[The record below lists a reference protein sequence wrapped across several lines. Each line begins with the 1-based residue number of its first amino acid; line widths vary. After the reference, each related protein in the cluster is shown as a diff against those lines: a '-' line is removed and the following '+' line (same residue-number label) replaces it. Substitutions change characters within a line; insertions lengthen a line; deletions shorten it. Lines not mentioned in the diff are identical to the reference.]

1 VTTFLQIVTW
11 AALAAG
17 AAVVGLYLFGRR
29 R

>member
-11 AALAAG
+11 VALAAG
-17 AAVVGLYLFGRR
+17 AVVVGLYLFGRR